1 MIASPANDRRLT
13 LEVALA
19 ANDSVRECPN
29 CLSDL
34 ERAESGDRS
43 ICPVCQFSSRD
54 CSACGGQMWL
64 EDGGRARLGLPRAE
78 EIARAEAA
86 RCVTACPYCATMLGD
101 HLRQLGSPVV
111 VADLVELLAE
121 ALPESSVP
129 EGTRE

>member
-64 EDGGRARLGLPRAE
+64 
-78 EIARAEAA
+78 
-86 RCVTACPYCATMLGD
+86 
-101 HLRQLGSPVV
+101 VV
-111 VADLVELLAE
+111 E
-121 ALPESSVP
+121 VP
-129 EGTRE
+129 EGVTIEEGGLPLGLCRKQWACQNEDCGLLIEAADD